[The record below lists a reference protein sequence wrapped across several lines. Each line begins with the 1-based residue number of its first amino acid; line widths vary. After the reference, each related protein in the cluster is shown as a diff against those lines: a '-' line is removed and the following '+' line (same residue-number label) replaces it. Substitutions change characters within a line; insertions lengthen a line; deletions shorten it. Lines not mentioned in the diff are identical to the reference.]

1 MRKSLS
7 QTPSSLP
14 LLDPYG
20 YPIRPNSQRTLR
32 NFVVRISKR
41 LLLFGIYG
49 VLSLFGI
56 FIQFRSKGN
65 TKGLPYILGQGLPQ
79 GDAPPIQ
86 TNNVGSSFVYG
97 RGVPLRAPLPQQRH
111 PFDQQPT
118 TTFHPKRILL
128 IRVDLIGDLVMSLT
142 AVRVLRRTY
151 PDAEIDLL
159 AVPSSAKV
167 VANDSDL
174 SEVIA
179 YDPNIWRRPKA
190 LITWR
195 NWRELFALR
204 QRLHARHYDLAINL
218 FGQWASLLTVLSG
231 AQRRLGFSHE
241 NYPGFLTDTVTGQ
254 HWDTNDAKH
263 EVDYCLE
270 LAQAAGATVTP
281 EDRIPHLSVDPQA
294 QQQVEQLL
302 QQEGI
307 QANKVLIACH
317 VSSNNGQAKRWPV
330 PYWAT
335 LIDRLVRE
343 DGVQVVLTGAPN
355 DIPLVAEVLRRTH
368 ERVYNLAGKTSLT
381 QLAALY
387 QRADLLITGDSG
399 PMHIAAAVGTPLI
412 AIHGPTDPA
421 LSGPI
426 SPTATILRSDIWCSP
441 CYNAKGPAECR
452 FHTTQC
458 MKDVTPMQ
466 VYNVVHEKI
475 MM

>member
-1 MRKSLS
+1 MKKSLS

-14 LLDPYG
+14 LLDDYG

-32 NFVVRISKR
+32 NFLVRTSKR
-41 LLLFGIYG
+41 LLLLAIYG
-49 VLSLFGI
+49 VLSLLGML
-56 FIQFRSKGN
+56 IQLRSRSNIKSF
-65 TKGLPYILGQGLPQ
+65 PYTLKQ

-86 TNNVGSSFVYG
+86 QKNVGSDSTYG
-97 RGVPLRAPLPQQRH
+97 KGVSLGAPLSY
-111 PFDQQPT
+111 QPA
-118 TTFHPKRILL
+118 TFHPKRILL

-142 AVRVLRRTY
+142 ALRALKRTY

-167 VANDSDL
+167 VANDPDIAQI
-174 SEVIA
+174 IA

-190 LITWR
+190 LISGQ

-254 HWDTNDAKH
+254 HWDANDSKH

-281 EDRIPHLSVDPQA
+281 QERIPHLTVDPLA
-294 QQQVEQLL
+294 RQQVEQLL

-307 QANKVLIACH
+307 QADKPLIACH
-317 VSSNNGQAKRWPV
+317 VSSNNGQSKRWPV

-335 LIDRLVRE
+335 LIDRLVHD
-343 DGVQVVLTGAPN
+343 DGVQIVLTGAPN
-355 DIPLVAEVLRRTH
+355 DIPLVTEVLRRTH
-368 ERVYNLAGKTSLT
+368 ERVYNLTGKTSLT

-387 QRADLLITGDSG
+387 QRTDLLITGDSG

-421 LSGPI
+421 LTGPI
-426 SPTATILRSDIWCSP
+426 SPVATILRSDIWCSP

-458 MKDVTPMQ
+458 MKNVTPTQ
-466 VYNVVHEKI
+466 VYEVVREKI
-475 MM
+475 MAKTKL